1 MEGMVLDALK
11 LKVSHVSWL
20 DDLTI
25 KLFFL
30 HLLLCSLAT
39 FGGKKKKV
47 KKHCP
52 MLFIWGVL
60 SEYLYSKC
68 GPLRARR

>member
-25 KLFFL
+25 KLFFAF
-30 HLLLCSLAT
+30 AT
-39 FGGKKKKV
+39 VFSSNFWRKKKKRLKSTV
-47 KKHCP
+47 PCC
-52 MLFIWGVL
+52 LYGVFSQSTFIL
-60 SEYLYSKC
+60 SVD
-68 GPLRARR
+68 P

>member
-39 FGGKKKKV
+39 FGGKKKK
-47 KKHCP
+47 
-52 MLFIWGVL
+52 G
-60 SEYLYSKC
+60 
-68 GPLRARR
+68 

>member
-25 KLFFL
+25 KLFFAF
-30 HLLLCSLAT
+30 AT
-39 FGGKKKKV
+39 VFSSNFWRKKKKKV